1 MIPDK
6 IIYISLMVGS
16 VLFPFLFSFE
26 KQIQFF
32 KKWKFLFIATA
43 IPATFFIIWD
53 SWFTQIGVWSF
64 NNTYILGPR
73 LLGLPLE
80 EWLFFVIIP
89 YCSVF
94 VYEVIKSYFPKLNFN
109 KEIYISFVVLLL
121 IFALLTY
128 VYSSRDYTFYNFLF
142 NTIMLSFLLL
152 NKWFKEHLTHFTLAF
167 VVSLVPMFIV
177 NGVLTAMPVVEYN
190 SMEISNIRI
199 YTIPFED
206 FFYFFL
212 LFMMNIVIYEQ
223 LQRKRAKVNNK
234 LTH

>member
-1 MIPDK
+1 
-6 IIYISLMVGS
+6 
-16 VLFPFLFSFE
+16 
-26 KQIQFF
+26 
-32 KKWKFLFIATA
+32 
-43 IPATFFIIWD
+43 
-53 SWFTQIGVWSF
+53 
-64 NNTYILGPR
+64 
-73 LLGLPLE
+73 
-80 EWLFFVIIP
+80 
-89 YCSVF
+89 
-94 VYEVIKSYFPKLNFN
+94 
-109 KEIYISFVVLLL
+109 
-121 IFALLTY
+121 
-128 VYSSRDYTFYNFLF
+128 
-142 NTIMLSFLLL
+142 MLSFLLL